1 MPFDQSKP
9 YTLDRVIRIGITI
22 AIFYLIYSMMDYLRS
37 VLVPFTMSVL
47 IAYLLFPVVR
57 FIETKIIKSRIFATI
72 TTLFIFFAIIGGL
85 IWLTFPIVI
94 KQIEKMS
101 RLITNLVNDNIG
113 GSLPDYMSSVENYI
127 LDFAQRE
134 EVKELLKLENIE
146 ALAQR
151 VLPSIYGVFSGSLSF
166 IFGLVGLTLIV
177 FYIIFILIDYEEIT
191 DGWKDLVPSSYRN
204 IIVTLLDDLAEGMEN
219 YFRAQ
224 SIIVLIVSILF
235 SIGFSLIGLPL
246 GIVLGIFV
254 GLLNFVPYLQN
265 VGFIPATFLAL
276 MYSLETG
283 GSFVTMMGLVLLVFG
298 VVQLIQD
305 AFLTPKIMGDATGLN
320 PAMILLSLTI
330 WGKLLGMLGLLIA
343 LPVTSIIVSYYR
355 RFLRSS
361 ELQKSSLI
369 LEKHH
374 IDDIIDDIGDDDDD
388 DEKDKRGKII
398 LE

>member
-22 AIFYLIYSMMDYLRS
+22 AIFYLLFSMMDYLSS
-37 VLVPFTMSVL
+37 VLVPFILSTL
-47 IAYLLFPVVR
+47 IAYLLFPIVR
-57 FIETKIIKSRIFATI
+57 FIETKVIKSRIFATI
-72 TTLFIFFAIIGGL
+72 TTLFLFFGFFIGILALILPII
-85 IWLTFPIVI
+85 IS
-94 KQIEKMS
+94 QIEKMS
-101 RLITNLVNDNIG
+101 RLITNLVNDNISG
-113 GSLPDYMSSVENYI
+113 NLPDYLSSVEDYI
-127 LDFAQRE
+127 INFAQTE
-134 EVKELLKLENIE
+134 EVQELLKLENLE
-146 ALAQR
+146 AIAER

-166 IFGLVGLTLIV
+166 VFGLVGLTLIV

-191 DGWKDLVPSSYRN
+191 DGWKDFVPASYRDR
-204 IIVTLLDDLAEGMEN
+204 IVTLLDDLTDGMET

-224 SIIVLIVSILF
+224 SIIVLIISALF
-235 SIGFSLIGLPL
+235 AIGFSLIGLPL

-283 GSFVTMMGLVLLVFG
+283 EGFLTMMGLVLLVFG

-343 LPVTSIIVSYYR
+343 LPVTSIIISYYR
-355 RFLRSS
+355 RFLRST
-361 ELQKSSLI
+361 ELKKSSLI
-369 LEKHH
+369 LENHH
-374 IDDIIDDIGDDDDD
+374 IEDIIDDLDD
-388 DEKDKRGKII
+388 DEKDNKKGKII

>member
-22 AIFYLIYSMMDYLRS
+22 AIFYLLFSMMDYLSS
-37 VLVPFTMSVL
+37 VLVPFTMSML

-57 FIETKIIKSRIFATI
+57 FIETKVIKSRIFATM
-72 TTLFIFFAIIGGL
+72 TTLFIFFAIIIGL
-85 IWLTFPIVI
+85 MWLILPIVI
-94 KQIEKMS
+94 SQIEKMS
-101 RLITNLVNDNIG
+101 GLITNLVNDNIG
-113 GSLPDYMSSVENYI
+113 GSLPDYLSSVEDYI
-127 LDFAQRE
+127 INFAQKE
-134 EVKELLKLENIE
+134 EVQELMKIENVE
-146 ALAQR
+146 ALAER
-151 VLPSIYGVFSGSLSF
+151 VIPSIYGVFSGSLSF
-166 IFGLVGLTLIV
+166 LFGLVGLTLIV

-191 DGWKDLVPSSYRN
+191 DGWKDLIPSSYRGM
-204 IIVTLLDDLAEGMEN
+204 IVTLLDDLTDGMET

-283 GSFVTMMGLVLLVFG
+283 ESFVTMMGLVLLVFG
-298 VVQLIQD
+298 IVQLIQD

-343 LPVTSIIVSYYR
+343 LPVTSIIISYYR

-374 IDDIIDDIGDDDDD
+374 IEGIIDDIDD
-388 DEKDKRGKII
+388 DEEKDNGKKSKII